1 MVQKQMFKVL
11 AQVSRRDGTGTWLMR
26 VGSGYRNRDGSI
38 NAYVDALPV
47 GLEKGGLQLQ
57 IRELDADEVRARE
70 SHRSKTASLPPSHG
84 TQPATAAEPLPF

>member
-57 IRELDADEVRARE
+57 IRELDPDEVRARD
-70 SHRSKTASLPPSHG
+70 SSRASVAPVPQNG
-84 TQPATAAEPLPF
+84 GAKPAADALPF